1 MLAHVVL
8 FRPRRDL
15 APDARQALIAA
26 LETALSAIPSIQRW
40 RIGPRVVFG
49 HGYEAR
55 MRVDY
60 PYIAILEFENAA
72 ALTAYLEH
80 PAHAQLAARFYAV
93 VEDLLVYDFEMLD
106 ERDGLRALG
115 GAPPGASSQQ

>member
-1 MLAHVVL
+1 MLAHVLL

-15 APDARQALIAA
+15 APDARQELIAA
-26 LETALSAIPSIQRW
+26 FDTALSAIPSIRRW

-49 HGYEAR
+49 HAYETR

-60 PYIAILEFENAA
+60 PYLAILEFENAA

-80 PAHAQLAARFYAV
+80 PAHAQLAARFFAA
-93 VEDLLVYDFEMLD
+93 VEDLLVYDFEMVD
-106 ERDGLRALG
+106 ERDRLRALG
-115 GAPPGASSQQ
+115 GTPPGTSSQQ